1 MQSHVPSLSERVDR
15 LERQNRRLRWLLL
28 GLPVVAL
35 LIGAQA
41 QQAVWKGK
49 TVVAEEFILNDPNGK
64 MRATLMLQ
72 KDAPHLFLL
81 DSDGRVRVNLAA
93 DSEGNGPALFLVN
106 KEKVVATLRSYKDQ
120 GPLFGLFADDEKPIL
135 TAGRAPQN
143 GVGYVDFFD
152 GKGNWKGSVGGIHL
166 K

>member
-28 GLPVVAL
+28 GLPVVTL
-35 LIGAQA
+35 LVGAHA
-41 QQAVWKGK
+41 QRAVWKGK
-49 TVVAEEFILNDPNGK
+49 TVTPEEFILSDPNGK

-72 KDAPHLFLL
+72 KDAPRLFLL

-120 GPLFGLFADDEKPIL
+120 GPL
-135 TAGRAPQN
+135 
-143 GVGYVDFFD
+143 
-152 GKGNWKGSVGGIHL
+152 
-166 K
+166 

>member
-1 MQSHVPSLSERVDR
+1 
-15 LERQNRRLRWLLL
+15 
-28 GLPVVAL
+28 
-35 LIGAQA
+35 
-41 QQAVWKGK
+41 
-49 TVVAEEFILNDPNGK
+49 

-152 GKGNWKGSVGGIHL
+152 GKGNWKGSAGGTSL